1 MLVAVAALYLAQ
13 APIAR
18 LSDAPLVNADVS
30 LPSAGGRK
38 PAPREAIM
46 QELERELSPMERVE
60 RKRTWGAVL
69 FWTGAGVL
77 ASGMYLIVQSAQGP
91 EPMRPMFGRQAVVTS
106 TAGVALLAGGVGLN
120 ISADY
125 DIGG

>member
-1 MLVAVAALYLAQ
+1 MLVAVVALYLSQ

-18 LSDAPLVNADVS
+18 LSDAPLVNADVQ
-30 LPSAGGRK
+30 LPSVGNRVRSSAIF
-38 PAPREAIM
+38 APVVTQVETA
-46 QELERELSPMERVE
+46 ERIE

-69 FWTGAGVL
+69 FWTGAGIL

-91 EPMRPMFGRQAVVTS
+91 EPMRPMFGKQAVVTS

-125 DIGG
+125 DGG

>member
-1 MLVAVAALYLAQ
+1 MLVAVAALLLAQ
-13 APIAR
+13 APLTAR
-18 LSDAPLVNADVS
+18 VSDAPLVDAEISNPSYRPQLTAEALLAEAMIDSAD
-30 LPSAGGRK
+30 
-38 PAPREAIM
+38 
-46 QELERELSPMERVE
+46 RVE

-69 FWTGAGVL
+69 FWTGAGIL

-91 EPMRPMFGRQAVVTS
+91 EPLRPMFGRQAVFTS

-125 DIGG
+125 DDL

>member
-1 MLVAVAALYLAQ
+1 MLVAVVALCLSQ

-18 LSDAPLVNADVS
+18 ISDAPLVNADVQ
-30 LPSAGGRK
+30 LPSVGGRVVK
-38 PAPREAIM
+38 SASLWNPVV
-46 QELERELSPMERVE
+46 QLETEIRVE

-69 FWTGAGVL
+69 FWTGAGII

-91 EPMRPMFGRQAVVTS
+91 EPLRPMFGRQAVVTS

-125 DIGG
+125 DVGG

>member
-13 APIAR
+13 APVAASV
-18 LSDAPLVNADVS
+18 SDAPLLPAESS
-30 LPSAGGRK
+30 LRAKTQALTAESVLA
-38 PAPREAIM
+38 EAMANMDTGDRI
-46 QELERELSPMERVE
+46 E

-69 FWTGAGVL
+69 FWTGAGIL
-77 ASGMYLIVQSAQGP
+77 ASGMFLIVQSAQGP
-91 EPMRPMFGRQAVVTS
+91 EPLRPMFGRQAVVTS

-125 DIGG
+125 DGI